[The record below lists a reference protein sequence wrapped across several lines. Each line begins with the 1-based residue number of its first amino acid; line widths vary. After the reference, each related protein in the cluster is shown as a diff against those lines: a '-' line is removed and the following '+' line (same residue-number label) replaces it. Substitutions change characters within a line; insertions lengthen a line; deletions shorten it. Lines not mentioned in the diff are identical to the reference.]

1 MDMLFTRGFQ
11 SWEGRKGSSRRG
23 STPSGG
29 LLQNVKCL
37 MFSLRREKSQSN
49 RAREMM
55 IER

>member
-1 MDMLFTRGFQ
+1 MDMLFTRGIQ

-23 STPSGG
+23 STPSSG
-29 LLQNVKCL
+29 LLQNVQDVFASK
-37 MFSLRREKSQSN
+37 RKSQSN